1 MNTEGVFVV
10 PTPPLEEVQVPKPI
24 SSAPSATIVQSTN
37 VYGGPG
43 TEYVNYGVMRIGTTA
58 EVVGVSEDGAWWVIK
73 LPDDTAPDGQ
83 GWLKAGYIE
92 VANAANVP
100 VIPTPALP

>member
-1 MNTEGVFVV
+1 MNTEGAIAV
-10 PTPPLEEVQVPKPI
+10 PTPPLKEVQVPKPI

-43 TEYVNYGVMRIGTTA
+43 IEYPNYGVMRIGTTA

-73 LPDDTAPDGQ
+73 LPEDTAPDGQ
-83 GWLKAGYIE
+83 GWLNAGRVE
-92 VANAANVP
+92 VTNVANVP
-100 VIPTPALP
+100 VIPTPAQP